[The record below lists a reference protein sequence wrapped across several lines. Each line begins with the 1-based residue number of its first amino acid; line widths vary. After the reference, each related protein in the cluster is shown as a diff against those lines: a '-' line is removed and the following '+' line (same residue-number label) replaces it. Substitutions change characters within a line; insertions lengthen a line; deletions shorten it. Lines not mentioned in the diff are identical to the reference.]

1 LLSDRFIGCLLV
13 LGVLFY
19 VLLLLLWLCL
29 LLLVKWQ
36 EGLGAALI
44 AQLLSQRLMEKEED
58 WDKKKELQSHEE
70 YDQYPMSC
78 YCLELIVELHFQCEL
93 QY

>member
-1 LLSDRFIGCLLV
+1 
-13 LGVLFY
+13 
-19 VLLLLLWLCL
+19 
-29 LLLVKWQ
+29 
-36 EGLGAALI
+36 
-44 AQLLSQRLMEKEED
+44 MEKEED